1 VDDKEEKKKGEK
13 DSEKKKDPLPEKT
26 KAKTATKA
34 DNASVIQKNNK
45 QMELLNR

>member
-1 VDDKEEKKKGEK
+1 MDDKEEKKKGEK
-13 DSEKKKDPLPEKT
+13 DSEKKKDPVPEKT
-26 KAKTATKA
+26 KVKATKA

>member
-13 DSEKKKDPLPEKT
+13 DSEKKKDPVPEKT
-26 KAKTATKA
+26 KVKATKA